1 MVSKIFGSHRHQLGL
16 MAVAAGLVCN
26 AAWAQSSAG
35 APPNIGTVLQTVPPV
50 MLQRAEDQPAV
61 DAAGM
66 AAKRNVPAGGP
77 KVLVKGFTLQ
87 GNTSLPT
94 DVLMVGLKP
103 YENRELTIEEI
114 GEAADTVRDRYRNA
128 GLFLAQAFVPSQE
141 IANGVVQIRILEGS
155 IGKVTAKLAPGLRV
169 TESQVNGYLSLLPP
183 GSTVTE
189 QSVERPLLLLS
200 DLPATKVHSVLK
212 PGAAI
217 GSADLEVEVSPDGR
231 LFTGSVYL
239 DNYGEVNT
247 GDVRLGADIESRGL
261 LGVGEVLSASFFKA
275 RNLTTV
281 GRIGATF
288 PVGRLGTKLSFGVTD
303 LAYNVGGAYESLKA
317 KGDGLVTS
325 ALVQHPLIRSRNIN
339 VLLLGG
345 LDLKRVNDIPS
356 AGSLGLERKITT
368 VRLGVGGD
376 FRDDLAGGALNSYS
390 VALVSGNNKF
400 TSSTNLTNDQSASGD
415 KTAGSFS
422 KLQFEY
428 LRLQSLASLLTEF
441 DSLYLSLRGQISL
454 SQNLDGTEKVA
465 LGGPRGVRAYPV
477 GALSGDD
484 VTVATVEIRHRLG
497 GFRPLG
503 GNIILS
509 GFVDGGHAKLYHSPG
524 TLHSVGNTRTLGAAG
539 VGASF
544 VKKDDF
550 ELRLDV
556 ARQIGPRDFQGA
568 DNKQTRAWALLQ
580 KWF

>member
-1 MVSKIFGSHRHQLGL
+1 MVTKIFGSQRHQLGL
-16 MAVAAGLVCN
+16 LAVAAGLACN

-35 APPNIGTVLQTVPPV
+35 APPNIGTVLQTMPPA
-50 MLQRAEDQPAV
+50 MPQRAEDLPAV
-61 DAAGM
+61 DASGM
-66 AAKRNVPAGGP
+66 AAKRDAPAAGP
-77 KVLVKGFTLQ
+77 KIMVKRFTLQ

-94 DVLMVGLKP
+94 DALMVGLKP

-141 IANGVVQIRILEGS
+141 IANGVVQIRILEGT
-155 IGKVTAKLAPGLRV
+155 IGKVSAKLAPGLRV
-169 TESQVNGYLSLLPP
+169 TEGQVNGYLSLLPP
-183 GSTVTE
+183 GLIVTE

-212 PGAAI
+212 PGAEV
-217 GSADLEVEVSPDGR
+217 GSADLEVELSPDGG
-231 LFTGSVYL
+231 LFFGSVYL

-261 LGVGEVLSASFFKA
+261 LGFGEVLTASLFKA
-275 RNLTTV
+275 RDLTTV
-281 GRIGATF
+281 GRVGATF

-303 LAYNVGGAYESLKA
+303 LAYSVGGAFESLKA

-325 ALVQHPLIRSRNIN
+325 ALVQHPLIRSRNLN

-345 LDLKRVNDIPS
+345 LDYKRVNDVPS
-356 AGSLGLERKITT
+356 AGVLGVERKIATA
-368 VRLGVGGD
+368 RLGIGGD
-376 FRDDLAGGALNSYS
+376 FRDDLAGGALNSYAVS
-390 VALVSGNNKF
+390 LVGGNNKF
-400 TSSTNLTNDQSASGD
+400 TNSINLANDQSDSGD

-428 LRLQSLASLLTEF
+428 LRLQSLASLLTES
-441 DSLYLSLRGQISL
+441 DSLYLSVRGQISL
-454 SQNLDGTEKVA
+454 TKNLDGTEKAA

-477 GALSGDD
+477 GAVSSDD
-484 VTVATVEIRHRLG
+484 VTVATVELRHRLG

-509 GFVDGGHAKLYHSPG
+509 GFVDGGHATLYHNPG
-524 TLHSVGNTRTLGAAG
+524 TLHSVGNVRTLGAAG
-539 VGASF
+539 LGASF

-550 ELRLDV
+550 ELRLDI
-556 ARQIGPRDFQGA
+556 ASQIGSRDFQGT

>member
-1 MVSKIFGSHRHQLGL
+1 MVSKIFGIHRQQLGV
-16 MAVAAGLVCN
+16 MAVAAGLACN
-26 AAWAQSSAG
+26 AAWAQTSGG
-35 APPNIGTVLQTVPPV
+35 APPNIGTVLQTVPPTV
-50 MLQRAEDQPAV
+50 PQRAEGQSAV
-61 DAAGM
+61 DATGM
-66 AAKRNVPAGGP
+66 ATKRNVSAGGP

-87 GNTSLPT
+87 GNSSLPT

-103 YENRELTIEEI
+103 FENRELTIEEI

-141 IANGVVQIRILEGS
+141 IADGVVQIRILEGS
-155 IGKVTAKLAPGLRV
+155 IGKVTAKLAPDLRV

-212 PGAAI
+212 PGAEI
-217 GSADLEVEVSPDGR
+217 GSADLEVEVSPEGR
-231 LFTGSVYL
+231 LFSGSVYL

-247 GDVRLGADIESRGL
+247 GDIRLGADIESRGL
-261 LGVGEVLSASFFKA
+261 LGVGEVLSVSLFKA

-288 PVGRLGTKLSFGVTD
+288 PVGPLGTKLSFGVTD
-303 LAYNVGGAYESLKA
+303 LAYAVGGAFESLKA
-317 KGDGLVTS
+317 KGDGLITS
-325 ALVQHPLIRSRNIN
+325 ALVQHPLIRSRNLN

-345 LDLKRVNDIPS
+345 LDFKRVNDVPSERS
-356 AGSLGLERKITT
+356 AGIERKITT

-376 FRDDLAGGALNSYS
+376 FRDDLGGGALNSYAVS
-390 VALVSGNNKF
+390 VVSGTNKF
-400 TSSTNLTNDQSASGD
+400 TNPDNLAIDQSDAGD

-428 LRLQSLASLLTEF
+428 LRLQSLASLFTES

-477 GALSGDD
+477 GAVSGDD
-484 VTVATVEIRHRLG
+484 VTVATVELRHRLG
-497 GFRPLG
+497 DFRPMG

-509 GFVDGGHAKLYHSPG
+509 GFVDGGQAKLFHNPG
-524 TLHSVGNTRTLGAAG
+524 ALRSVGNVRTLSAVG

-544 VKKDDF
+544 IKKDDF
-550 ELRLDV
+550 EFRLDI
-556 ARQIGPRDFQGA
+556 AHQTGTRDFQGA

-580 KWF
+580 KRF